1 MLVVTTM
8 TTSTLRRADEMFST
22 RLSGIAA
29 DQWHLP
35 TPCHDWD
42 VRQVV
47 GHVVTGSAMAAAI
60 LRGASRNEAIAI
72 LGVDELGHDPAS
84 DYRRLLDSQAEAFES
99 VPSLDVMCE
108 HPAGDMTAR
117 QLLDFRVADLVL
129 HSWDIA
135 VACGLDLDLDD
146 DLVSEAWNGLAPM
159 APFIGRLGV
168 FGTGPS
174 GVVSDE
180 ADPQLRLLDLSG
192 RRP

>member
-1 MLVVTTM
+1 M
-8 TTSTLRRADEMFST
+8 TTTTISNLRRADEMFSI

-35 TPCHDWD
+35 TPCTDWD
-42 VRQVV
+42 VRQLV
-47 GHVVTGSAMAAAI
+47 GHVVAGSAMAATI
-60 LRGASRNEAIAI
+60 LRGASRNEAIAV
-72 LGVDELGHDPAS
+72 LGVDELGADPSS
-84 DYRRLLDSQAEAFES
+84 DYRRLLDEQAAAFES
-99 VPSLDVMCE
+99 VPSLDVVCE

-135 VACGLDLDLDD
+135 VACGLDRHLDD
-146 DLVSEAWNGLAPM
+146 DLVREVWDGLVPM

-168 FGTGPS
+168 FGPGPS
-174 GVVSDE
+174 GVMPDD
-180 ADPQLRLLDLSG
+180 ADLQLRLLDLSG

>member
-1 MLVVTTM
+1 LSVVTTTM
-8 TTSTLRRADEMFST
+8 TGNLRRADEMFSI
-22 RLSGIAA
+22 RLSGIGD

-35 TPCHDWD
+35 TPCNDWD

-47 GHVVTGSAMAAAI
+47 GHVVAGSAMAARI
-60 LRGASRNEAIAI
+60 LRGGSRNEAIAV
-72 LGVDELGHDPAS
+72 LGVDHLGADPAA
-84 DYRRLLDSQAEAFES
+84 DYRRLLDEQAEAFDS
-99 VPSLDVMCE
+99 VSSLDIVCE

-135 VACGLDLDLDD
+135 VACGLDLDLDL
-146 DLVSEAWNGLAPM
+146 DLVLDVWNGLVPM

-168 FGTGPS
+168 FGAGPS
-174 GVVSDE
+174 GEVPAD
-180 ADPQLRLLDLSG
+180 ADPQHRLLDLSG